1 MQSRRLP
8 IFFARLALPLCAL
21 LAGCAGPGYYLQAI
35 EGQLGV
41 MHHTRAIDAILHD
54 PATDPALKKRLAYVL
69 KARAFASR
77 ELALPDNR
85 SYRRYA
91 DLQRPYVTW
100 SVYATPELSLQPLRW
115 CFPVAGCVA
124 YRGYFSEQN
133 AQDFAGQLQQD
144 GHDVYVAGVAA
155 YSTLGWFSDPLPSPV
170 LRRSDVEVAG
180 VIFHEL
186 AHQALYLQGDSVFN
200 ESFATTVEIEG
211 LRRWLQAGCVACD
224 SASAVQVQPLHDYL
238 QDKQRHEEFVGLLL
252 KHRARLQVLYA
263 SSLPDAD
270 KRARKA
276 RVFRALKQ
284 DYQILKI
291 GWGGYSGYDHWFELP
306 LNNAHLSAIGLYHGY
321 VTAFQAL
328 LAAQRG
334 DLPRFYAEA
343 RQLSRLP
350 AQERTDKLRALA
362 CEGQRGLLPIAAAS
376 AASTGC

>member
-1 MQSRRLP
+1 MQSRRLH
-8 IFFARLALPLCAL
+8 FFFSRLALPLCAL

-35 EGQLGV
+35 NGQLGV
-41 MHHTRAIDAILHD
+41 MQRTRPIDAILHD
-54 PATDPALKKRLAYVL
+54 PASDPALKKRLAYVL

-77 ELALPDNR
+77 ELALPENR

-124 YRGYFSEQN
+124 YRGYFSEQR
-133 AQDFAGQLQQD
+133 AQDFAAQLQKD

-186 AHQALYLQGDSVFN
+186 AHQALYLRGDSTFN
-200 ESFATTVEIEG
+200 ESFAMTVEIEG
-211 LRRWLQAGCVACD
+211 VRRWLQAECTPSDCMP
-224 SASAVQVQPLHDYL
+224 SAQTQPLQDYL
-238 QDKQRHEEFVGLLL
+238 QEKQRHEAYVGLLL
-252 KHRARLQVLYA
+252 KHRARLQALYA

-276 RVFRALKQ
+276 QVFRELKL
-284 DYQILKI
+284 DYQTLKL
-291 GWGGYSGYDHWFELP
+291 GWGGYSGYDRWFELS

-328 LAAQRG
+328 LATQHG
-334 DLPRFYAEA
+334 DLPRFYVEA
-343 RQLSRLP
+343 KRLSRLP
-350 AQERTDKLRALA
+350 ARERTDELRALA
-362 CEGQRGLLPIAAAS
+362 CEGQGGLLPTEAMS
-376 AASTGC
+376 AGSAGC